1 MTMQGYKIGYKR
13 PPISTRFQ
21 PGTSGN
27 PTGRPKGIPSLKTD
41 LVEALSE
48 MTTVGRSKIT
58 KQRAVINGLVENA
71 MGRDTGDIKLLLTL
85 YLQVCGIE
93 IEQESNA
100 IDYSGARERLK
111 VRIEG
116 IAKRLRLEEKLRPEQ
131 PDTPEKGDGG

>member
-1 MTMQGYKIGYKR
+1 MQGYKIGYKR

>member
-1 MTMQGYKIGYKR
+1 MERYKIGYKR

-58 KQRAVINGLVENA
+58 KQRAVINRLVENA

>member
-1 MTMQGYKIGYKR
+1 
-13 PPISTRFQ
+13 
-21 PGTSGN
+21 
-27 PTGRPKGIPSLKTD
+27 
-41 LVEALSE
+41 
-48 MTTVGRSKIT
+48 
-58 KQRAVINGLVENA
+58 LVENA

>member
-1 MTMQGYKIGYKR
+1 MERYKIGYKR
-13 PPISTRFQ
+13 PPINTRFQ